1 MGPARSHCATLLP
14 RRQVV
19 QIIDFIAAYYFHES
33 HYNYTH
39 STVEAQTQLS
49 VAVEKERSATERTM
63 TLQSRVTV
71 LENQTAS
78 LRQEKSRLTASLEL
92 EKAKAE
98 TLEEGQ
104 QR

>member
-1 MGPARSHCATLLP
+1 M
-14 RRQVV
+14 
-19 QIIDFIAAYYFHES
+19 
-33 HYNYTH
+33 
-39 STVEAQTQLS
+39 EAQTQLS

>member
-1 MGPARSHCATLLP
+1 MNLITT
-14 RRQVV
+14 
-19 QIIDFIAAYYFHES
+19 
-33 HYNYTH
+33 TH

-63 TLQSRVTV
+63 TLESRVTV